1 MRYHIIT
8 VLAAL
13 LLSGT
18 VMANPV
24 TTSDARQKADEFLK
38 KQATTASGSRRAALQ
53 SPQLVEAP
61 AAFGDALH
69 VFNIEGQN
77 GYVIVSGDDRTEE
90 ILGYVDN
97 GSFDINNIPAN
108 MRFWLQGYA
117 DQIKSLGNIEVQKSP
132 RRSDRAN
139 IAPLLTTDWDQIGD
153 YNDCLLFDEENP
165 EWNADN
171 LYTGCAATSMAQAL
185 YQAAQHYKSKHGN
198 WPAVSTTVIPAYT
211 VTQSGKTTTGHT
223 FKALPAM
230 VFDWEHMLDNYAR
243 KYGTPTNEEIQAV
256 AMLMTYCG
264 RAMHMEYGTNSSDAA
279 FVYMPF
285 RMAAYFGIQEHVKNM
300 DRQYYTSQEWED
312 LLYNELANGRSVPYT
327 GVSGSSTTDPG
338 HAFVLDGYND
348 GLWHINWGWGQGAA
362 VDNTTYNG
370 YFSLSYLC
378 PEGSGTVS
386 GGALGSE
393 YKYLQQATIGVSY
406 DPVEGVANTCYTHIG
421 GSRGYSAYST
431 EVTYLNYN
439 VQGGVYTLDGA
450 WAIDNGDGTYIVLK
464 KDYEDRL
471 FNRRTTDNYGE
482 YGDLTTYTQ
491 RINQLPVNNIANGTY
506 KVVHV
511 SSLAGKNNWTADDG
525 TALMYFDI
533 TVNNGSVS
541 SVVNHPQDFNK
552 SKLSVTKIEFIG
564 DMDVNHDNTVRVT
577 INNAGDDYWGMLA
590 LYYNTVDNNTLSS
603 SMKCEHLAAIK
614 PGETTHDFNVNI
626 TKKGEYNL
634 WFIANGA
641 SAYASNAFGT
651 GKMFIG
657 YGEDA
662 NKVQAG
668 NMQFD
673 GQSGSTLSVKSV
685 NGQLAE
691 VTGTFD
697 VTNNTGH
704 SYSATYYANVEYGS
718 GSSKTVYATAEIP
731 FTVETGTHSVP
742 FNLGVVTGLASG
754 NTYRIRLYNK
764 LGGNE
769 TDIAT
774 ADFTLQPYFRYWLA
788 DGTVKE
794 FAETSYYNQLSGDGL
809 EAVAIDCRGI
819 SKSATMYMDGVTNK
833 NCLFYIEESQKP
845 TSSSYSTYGRNL
857 VVDGVAENMVVNGDY
872 LFYAPEAF
880 TAEQISYKRTFTVGN
895 TGNGDGWQ
903 TIMLPFSV
911 NNVKCNGKNK
921 RWFTSATDTRCHFW
935 LMELTDATDEALTF
949 DYATTFE
956 AGKPYI
962 IAVPG
967 KNTEKWADSW
977 DLTNKEMSFNGLN
990 VIVPVTT
997 IEPQVAGVVTFQG
1010 AYTAQNVDGYVLN
1023 AAGTKFE
1030 QQTGVEVK
1038 GYQAYITKGGSSRS
1052 LNITIAGQG
1061 TTGIGIVDNSRE
1073 ATTNDCY
1080 YDLQG
1085 RRVQQPANGLYIRNG
1100 KKILVK

>member
-1 MRYHIIT
+1 MTKRSNTMRYHIII

-24 TTSDARQKADEFLK
+24 TTSDARQKADAFLK
-38 KQATTASGSRRAALQ
+38 KEAITASGSRRAALQ

-108 MRFWLQGYA
+108 MRFWLQAVSDAITTGQA
-117 DQIKSLGNIEVQKSP
+117 APKI
-132 RRSDRAN
+132 RRAERA
-139 IAPLLTTDWDQIGD
+139 AVEPVVTTHWDQPDPFNNYILD
-153 YNDCLLFDEENP
+153 DMPDQDKYYHDQLM
-165 EWNADN
+165 
-171 LYTGCAATSMAQAL
+171 TGCVATSMAQAVFR
-185 YQAAQHYKSKHGN
+185 AAQNYKEKHGQ
-198 WPAVSTTVIPAYT
+198 WPDIATNTVPSYTQSTSGLTSTGWTFPELPAYT
-211 VTQSGKTTTGHT
+211 
-223 FKALPAM
+223 
-230 VFDWEHMLDNYAR
+230 FDWANMREDNYSTL
-243 KYGTPTNEEIQAV
+243 KYTDITAAQIKAV
-256 AMLMTYCG
+256 GKLMQYCG
-264 RAMHMEYGTNSSDAA
+264 RSMKMEYDKINSGCV
-279 FVYMPF
+279 FVWAGRHMHEQLNLSKF
-285 RMAAYFGIQEHVKNM
+285 CQSV
-300 DRQYYTSQEWED
+300 DRAYYTSQDWED
-312 LLYNELANGRSVPYT
+312 MMYKEVSEGRAVCYSSNV
-327 GVSGSSTTDPG
+327 GSSTSSEG
-338 HAFVLDGYND
+338 HAYILDGYKD
-348 GLWHINWGWGQGAA
+348 GLFHINWGWGKSVTDTGGNPTA
-362 VDNTTYNG
+362 DG
-370 YFSLSYLC
+370 YFDLSVLQ
-378 PEGSGTVS
+378 PMAAGSGSASVLE
-386 GGALGSE
+386 AQ
-393 YKYLQQATIGVSY
+393 YKYLQQAMIHISY
-406 DPVEGVANTCYTHIG
+406 DDPEDAVSALNFYWNGKSVYTSYISGWGTYNVLSGTITYEEGWAIRNADGTISDNIWNKTTEHEYASIATNAGTTSYFSDMAIPAEDGDYDIVHISREKGTSEWHASYGTDKNYVTVTKSG
-421 GSRGYSAYST
+421 GSITKA
-431 EVTYLNYN
+431 V
-439 VQGGVYTLDGA
+439 A
-450 WAIDNGDGTYIVLK
+450 H
-464 KDYEDRL
+464 
-471 FNRRTTDNYGE
+471 
-482 YGDLTTYTQ
+482 
-491 RINQLPVNNIANGTY
+491 PVDPSKAQFQ
-506 KVVHV
+506 
-511 SSLAGKNNWTADDG
+511 LAGID
-525 TALMYFDI
+525 
-533 TVNNGSVS
+533 
-541 SVVNHPQDFNK
+541 
-552 SKLSVTKIEFIG
+552 FIG
-564 DMDVNHDNTVRVT
+564 NMEANQDNTVRVT
-577 INNAGDDYWGMLA
+577 VNNTGDDFFGSLA
-590 LYYNTVDNNTLSS
+590 MYYSTTTSLSS
-603 SMKCEHLAAIK
+603 TQKYEQLATLK
-614 PGETTHDFNVNI
+614 PGETTHEFTV
-626 TKKGEYNL
+626 KLAKGEYNL

-819 SKSATMYMDGVTNK
+819 SKSATMYMGGVTNK

-990 VIVPVTT
+990 VTVPVTT